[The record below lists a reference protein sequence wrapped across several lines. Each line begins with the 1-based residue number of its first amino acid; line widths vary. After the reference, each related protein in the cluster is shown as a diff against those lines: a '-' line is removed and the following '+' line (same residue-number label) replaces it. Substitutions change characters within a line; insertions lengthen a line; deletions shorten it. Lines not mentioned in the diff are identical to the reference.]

1 MKDLSS
7 DSAEGLPAP
16 AAAAANSHGLMRVFW
31 VLAAITLARVLYL
44 TLHPFNLHPDEAQYW
59 VWAQD
64 LAFGYYSKPPMVAWL
79 IAATTAVCGNGEAC
93 VRLSAPLVHM
103 AAALAVYGIGRR
115 LFNAR
120 VGFWSALVYAS
131 LPGVSFSA
139 VVLSTDVPLLFFWA
153 LGLYAFVRA
162 LQHNSWRWWLLLGA
176 ALGLGML
183 SKYAMV
189 FFIVSA
195 AIYLV
200 LERRTVKATL
210 PGFGLRLTAAF
221 GVAVQIYLP
230 NLLWNAANGFV
241 SYAHTE
247 DNVNLSGDLFRF
259 DTLLEFIG
267 AQFGV
272 FGPLLFALLILILVR
287 WRGWIGDRRMLLLVC
302 FTLPT
307 LALMIGQAFLSRANA
322 NWAAPAYVAGSV
334 LITAWAL
341 DAIGNATSVWRGRAL
356 GLTGSVVFHLGAIA
370 ALCVFLI
377 ATYGRPD
384 ALPSKADPFKRVR
397 GWSELGGSINLVRR
411 EFGDMP
417 LLIDER
423 KLMAEVLYYDRGRT
437 IGAVKW
443 RPGRIHDHFDLTRPL
458 TAPAPGKLMLITER
472 ADASEITSRFEKA
485 DVLAEVRAPIGVN
498 RERVV
503 RFYEVEGFLGYPG
516 KQ

>member
-1 MKDLSS
+1 MKDLSF
-7 DSAEGLPAP
+7 DSADGLPG
-16 AAAAANSHGLMRVFW
+16 AAAANSHGLMRTFT
-31 VLAAITLARVLYL
+31 VLAVITVVRVLYL

-59 VWAQD
+59 AWAQD

-103 AAALAVYGIGRR
+103 LTALAVCGVGRR

-120 VGFWSALVYAS
+120 VGFWSGVVYAT

-139 VVLSTDVPLLFFWA
+139 VVLSSDVPLLFFWA

-176 ALGLGML
+176 ALGFGML

-189 FFIVSA
+189 FFVICA

-200 LERRTVKATL
+200 IERRTVKATL
-210 PGFGLRLTAAF
+210 PGFGARLAAAL
-221 GVAVQIYLP
+221 GLAALIYLP

-259 DTLLEFIG
+259 GSLLEFIG

-287 WRGWIGDRRMLLLVC
+287 WRGWIDDRRMRLLVC

-334 LITAWAL
+334 LVTAWAL
-341 DAIGNATSVWRGRAL
+341 DAIGNAASVWRGRAL
-356 GLTGSVVFHLGAIA
+356 MLTGSVVLHVGAIA

-411 EFGDMP
+411 EFGDMA
-417 LLIDER
+417 LLVDER
-423 KLMAEVLYYDRGRT
+423 KLMAEVLYYDRAR
-437 IGAVKW
+437 AASVVKW
-443 RPGRIHDHFDLTRPL
+443 RPGRVRDHFDLTRPL
-458 TAPAPGKLMLITER
+458 IAPAPGKLMLITER
-472 ADASEITSRFEKA
+472 EDASDITNRFEKA
-485 DVLAEVRAPIGVN
+485 NVLAEVRTPIGVD

-516 KQ
+516 QQ

>member
-1 MKDLSS
+1 MKDLSF
-7 DSAEGLPAP
+7 DSAEGSPAT
-16 AAAAANSHGLMRVFW
+16 AAAAANSHGLMRAFW
-31 VLAAITLARVLYL
+31 ILAAITLARVLYL
-44 TLHPFNLHPDEAQYW
+44 TVHPFNLHPDEAQYW

-103 AAALAVYGIGRR
+103 VTALVVYGIGRR

-120 VGFWSALVYAS
+120 VGFWSAVVYAT

-139 VVLSTDVPLLFFWA
+139 VVLSSDVPLLFFWA

-176 ALGLGML
+176 ALGFGML

-189 FFIVSA
+189 FFVVSA

-200 LERRTVKATL
+200 FERRTVKATL
-210 PGFGLRLTAAF
+210 PGFGARLAAAF
-221 GVAVQIYLP
+221 GLAALIYLP

-259 DTLLEFIG
+259 DTLLEFVG

-287 WRGWIGDRRMLLLVC
+287 WRGWIGDRRMALLVC

-334 LITAWAL
+334 LVTAWAL

-356 GLTGSVVFHLGAIA
+356 MLTGSVILHLGAIA

-411 EFGDMP
+411 EFGDMA
-417 LLIDER
+417 LLVDER
-423 KLMAEVLYYDRGRT
+423 KLMAEVLYYDRAR
-437 IGAVKW
+437 AASVVKW

-458 TAPAPGKLMLITER
+458 IAPAPGKLMLITER
-472 ADASEITSRFEKA
+472 EDASDITNRFEKA
-485 DVLAEVRAPIGVN
+485 NVLAEVRTPIGVD